1 MLYFIFISFS
11 RMPLTNAE
19 RQRKWREKKAKEI
32 DQTEIRHKDNE
43 RRLQCRKIKKDKDA
57 DKIFRKKQAERK
69 KSRHLFFLIN
79 FILINYISSFYYP

>member
-19 RQRKWREKKAKEI
+19 CQRKWREKKAKEI

-43 RRLQCRKIKKDKDA
+43 RRLQRRKIKKDKDA
-57 DKIFRKKQAERK
+57 DKMFRKKQAERK
-69 KSRHLFFLIN
+69 KKSGHLFFLIN
-79 FILINYISSFYYP
+79 FILIIYLVFTP